1 MAETWDQMVARRN
14 AEPGAPEAYEAA
26 KLAYELGEQVR
37 KQREKR
43 GWSQQDLATAARM
56 RQPQVAR
63 FEAGG
68 TIPKVDTLQ
77 RLLTALGGR
86 ITVTFPPTPAPR
98 PSAAKAPSGRRKVVA
113 AVELQQPRRRRQQA
127 GSTESGDRSTAR
139 SIDSPSRS

>member
-26 KLAYELGEQVR
+26 KLAYELGAQVR

-86 ITVTFPPTPAPR
+86 ITVTFPPAPR
-98 PSAAKAPSGRRKVVA
+98 PSVARGPSGRKKVVA

-127 GSTESGDRSTAR
+127 ALD
-139 SIDSPSRS
+139 